1 MSSFPKWP
9 SEWKAWSNEC
19 NGVAYDPCWNRNSDC
34 ICDVCDLVCDVCDLV
49 TKGCVEFF
57 ALGVKPQLKFIG
69 LLPSH
74 LSPALKTENSCRHHE
89 TQTVTQKRI
98 NYLLTLCISIEQ
110 CLGLKDIL
118 DEVQTRQQLS
128 SIIQQIFFMG
138 YKVQHRTIDIASS
151 FWIVLDLN
159 HKCSVEMQVY
169 KQSATIACLS

>member
-110 CLGLKDIL
+110 CHLVHEHWAVSWIKGYFRWSANATTTIIDNSTDFLYGL
-118 DEVQTRQQLS
+118 QS
-128 SIIQQIFFMG
+128 STQD
-138 YKVQHRTIDIASS
+138 HRHR
-151 FWIVLDLN
+151 L
-159 HKCSVEMQVY
+159 
-169 KQSATIACLS
+169 